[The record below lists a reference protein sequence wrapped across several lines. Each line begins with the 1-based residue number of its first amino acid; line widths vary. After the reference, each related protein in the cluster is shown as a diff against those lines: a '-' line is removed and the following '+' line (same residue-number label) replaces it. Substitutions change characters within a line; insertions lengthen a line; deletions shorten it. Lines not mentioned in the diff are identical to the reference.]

1 MRNVRLTLH
10 TNEQATRATSCPD
23 GSQPVGDNVDSVDM
37 THDAYV
43 TIGWDEC
50 LYVRCEVC
58 GTVFGPTDD
67 EFLANRTAID
77 HEKNPSLSTPPPA
90 VHVCMVTAIYED
102 GGSGNRGLFRVWCEN
117 CLATSPGTY
126 DREEAERLDEA
137 HRIDPVAHPIAQP
150 VDGIPLDRLSQ
161 DRPFNDRPQPAKGV
175 AVEHSDS

>member
-1 MRNVRLTLH
+1 VH
-10 TNEQATRATSCPD
+10 
-23 GSQPVGDNVDSVDM
+23 GD
-37 THDAYV
+37 
-43 TIGWDEC
+43 
-50 LYVRCEVC
+50 
-58 GTVFGPTDD
+58 
-67 EFLANRTAID
+67 
-77 HEKNPSLSTPPPA
+77 
-90 VHVCMVTAIYED
+90 AIYED